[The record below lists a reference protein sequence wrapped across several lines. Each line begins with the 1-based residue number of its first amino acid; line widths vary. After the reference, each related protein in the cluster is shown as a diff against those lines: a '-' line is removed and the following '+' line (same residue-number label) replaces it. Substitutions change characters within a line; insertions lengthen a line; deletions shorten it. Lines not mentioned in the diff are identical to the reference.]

1 MATTLQ
7 TAALDRSAD
16 RAADFL
22 RAVAHPGRLRV
33 ICALIEGER
42 SASDLARRARLMAPA
57 LSQHAAVLEAKG
69 LIGRRRE
76 AKSVF
81 YSLVAPEAVALAELL
96 YKLFC
101 QSPKATPRRRA
112 PARGKST

>member
-1 MATTLQ
+1 MATRLQ
-7 TAALDRSAD
+7 TAALDRAAD
-16 RAADFL
+16 RAAEFL
-22 RAVAHPGRLRV
+22 RAVAHPGRLRI

-42 SASDLARRARLMAPA
+42 SASDLARRAHLLAPA
-57 LSQHAAVLEAKG
+57 LSQHAAVLESKG

-81 YSLVAPEAVALAELL
+81 YSLVAPEAAALAELL

-101 QSPKATPRRRA
+101 QPPAAQPRRRSI
-112 PARGKST
+112 ARGKSA